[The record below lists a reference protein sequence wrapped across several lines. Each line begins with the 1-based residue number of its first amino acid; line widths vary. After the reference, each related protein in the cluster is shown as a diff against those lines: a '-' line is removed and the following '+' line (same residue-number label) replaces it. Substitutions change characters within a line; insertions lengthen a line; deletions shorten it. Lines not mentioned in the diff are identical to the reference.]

1 MDTLNNAAPTRI
13 HLMERVQA
21 ILLRPKETWPMI
33 ATEAHDIKA
42 IYRDYLVYLAAIS
55 AVASFIG
62 LSLVGVGAMGFSF
75 RVPVLNGL
83 ANMVVGFVLTLAMV
97 YVVALIADALAP
109 SFKGEK
115 DLPSAFRLVAYGA
128 TAGLLGGVFQILPAL
143 SVLGLLAA
151 LYSIYLFYT
160 GVTVMMKVPQDKALP
175 YTAVLV
181 VCSLVAGV
189 VVGALSVAL
198 TGAGTGEAMHM
209 GGSSGKGD
217 VEIRVPGTEIR
228 IDTGKLEEA
237 GRQMEAAAKRMEE
250 AQAKGD
256 GQAAGKALGEMM
268 GAMTGAGQGGQPFLP
283 ELMQQALPDRLMGM
297 ERTAIEA
304 RTDAALGMSLSRV
317 TAEYSSQQSRIEV
330 GLQDIGAVPALAMA
344 MGAWAGSTVNR
355 ETREEVERVFQRDGV
370 TFKEEYRK
378 DGSQAE
384 LTGLLP
390 NGVLVELSGDSVDIE
405 GLRQAWRDIDV
416 RRLAGLK
423 RP

>member
-1 MDTLNNAAPTRI
+1 MDTPDNPTSSRI
-13 HLMERVQA
+13 RLVDRVQA
-21 ILLRPKETWPMI
+21 MLLRPRETWTQI
-33 ATEAHDIKA
+33 AAEAHDIKT
-42 IYRDYLVYLAAIS
+42 IYRDYLVFLAAVS
-55 AVASFIG
+55 AVASFVG

-75 RVPVLNGL
+75 RVPILNGL
-83 ANMVVGFVLTLAMV
+83 AHMVVGFVLTLVMM
-97 YVVALIADALAP
+97 YVVAQVADALAP

-115 DLPSAFRLVAYGA
+115 DLASAFRLVAYGS
-128 TAGLLGGVFQILPAL
+128 TAGLLGGVFQIVPAL

-151 LYSIYLFYT
+151 LYSLYLVYT

-181 VCSLVAGV
+181 VCGLVAAI
-189 VVGALSVAL
+189 VVGMLSVTL
-198 TGAGTGEAMHM
+198 TGAGTGGGMRV
-209 GGSSGKGD
+209 GGSPGQGD
-217 VEIRVPGTEIR
+217 VEIRLPGTEIR

-237 GRQMEAAAKRMEE
+237 GRKMEEASKRLEE

-268 GAMTGAGQGGQPFLP
+268 GAMTGAGQGGQPFAP
-283 ELMQQALPDRLMGM
+283 ELMQQALPDRLLRM

-304 RTDAALGMSLSRV
+304 RTDAAMGMSLSRV
-317 TAEYSSQQSRIEV
+317 TAEYSSAQARVEV

-355 ETREEVERVFQRDGV
+355 ETRDEVERVFQRDGI
-370 TFKEEYRK
+370 TFKEAYRK
-378 DGSQAE
+378 DGGRAE

-405 GLRQAWRDIDV
+405 GLREAWRDIDV
-416 RRLAGLK
+416 ARLAGLK
-423 RP
+423 RS

>member
-1 MDTLNNAAPTRI
+1 MDALDNTTANRI
-13 HLMERVQA
+13 NLIERVQA
-21 ILLRPKETWPMI
+21 ILLRPKETWPTI
-33 ATEAHDIKA
+33 ASEGHDAKT
-42 IYRDYLVYLAAIS
+42 IYRDYLVYLAGIS

-62 LSLVGVGAMGFSF
+62 LSLVGVGAMGFHF

-97 YVVALIADALAP
+97 YVVAFIADALAP

-128 TAGLLGGVFQILPAL
+128 TAGLLGGVFQVLPAL
-143 SVLGLLAA
+143 SILGLLAG

-160 GVTVMMKVPQDKALP
+160 GVPVMMKVPQDKALP

-181 VCSLVAGV
+181 VCSLVAGL
-189 VVGALSVAL
+189 VVGMLSVAL
-198 TGAGTGEAMHM
+198 TGAGAGRGMHM
-209 GGSSGKGD
+209 GASSGKGD
-217 VEIRVPGTEIR
+217 VEIRLPGTEIR

-250 AQAKGD
+250 AQARGD
-256 GQAAGKALGEMM
+256 GQAAGKALSEMM
-268 GAMTGAGQGGQPFLP
+268 GAMTGAGQGGQPFAP
-283 ELMQQALPDRLMGM
+283 DLMQQSLPDRLLRM

-304 RTDAALGMSLSRV
+304 RTDSAMGMSLSRV
-317 TAEYSSQQSRIEV
+317 TAEYSSSDARVEV
-330 GLQDIGAVPALAMA
+330 VFQDIGAVPALAMV

-355 ETREEVERVFQRDGV
+355 ETREEVERVFQRDGI

-405 GLRQAWRDIDV
+405 GLRQAWRDIDI

-423 RP
+423 RS

>member
-1 MDTLNNAAPTRI
+1 MDTPDNTASSRI
-13 HLMERVQA
+13 RLVDRVQA
-21 ILLRPKETWPMI
+21 MLLRPKETW
-33 ATEAHDIKA
+33 AQVAAEAHDA
-42 IYRDYLVYLAAIS
+42 RTIYRDYLVYLAAVPAI
-55 AVASFIG
+55 ASFIG
-62 LSLVGVGAMGFSF
+62 MSLVGMGAMGVSF

-83 ANMVVGFVLTLAMV
+83 AHMLVGFVLTLV
-97 YVVALIADALAP
+97 VIYGVALIADALAP
-109 SFKGEK
+109 SFNGEK
-115 DLPSAFRLVAYGA
+115 DLPSALRLVAYGS

-143 SVLGLLAA
+143 SVLGFLAA

-181 VCSLVAGV
+181 VCSLVAAI
-189 VVGALSVAL
+189 VVGMLSVTL
-198 TGAGTGEAMHM
+198 TGAGIGGGMHM
-209 GGSSGKGD
+209 GGSPGQGD
-217 VEIRVPGTEIR
+217 VEIRLPGTEIR

-237 GRQMEAAAKRMEE
+237 GRKMEEASKRMEE

-268 GAMTGAGQGGQPFLP
+268 GAMTGAGQGGQPFAP
-283 ELMQQALPDRLMGM
+283 ELMQQALPDRLLGM

-304 RTDAALGMSLSRV
+304 RTDAAMGMSLSRV
-317 TAEYSSQQSRIEV
+317 TAEYSSAQARVEV

-344 MGAWAGSTVNR
+344 MGAWAGSTINR
-355 ETREEVERVFQRDGV
+355 ETRDEVERVFQRDGI
-370 TFKEEYRK
+370 TFKEAYRK
-378 DGSQAE
+378 DGGRAE

-405 GLRQAWRDIDV
+405 GLREAWRGIDV
-416 RRLAGLK
+416 ARLAALK

>member
-1 MDTLNNAAPTRI
+1 MDTLNNTTPTRI
-13 HLMERVQA
+13 NLVERVQA
-21 ILLRPKETWPMI
+21 ILLRPKETWPTI
-33 ATEAHDIKA
+33 ATEAHDVKTL
-42 IYRDYLVYLAAIS
+42 YRDYLIYLVAIS
-55 AVASFIG
+55 AVATFIG

-83 ANMVVGFVLTLAMV
+83 ANMVVGFVLTLAML

-109 SFKGEK
+109 SFKGIK
-115 DLPSAFRLVAYGA
+115 DFPSAFRLVAYGA

-181 VCSLVAGV
+181 VCSLVAGI
-189 VVGALSVAL
+189 VVGMLSVAL
-198 TGAGTGEAMHM
+198 TGAGTGGGMRM
-209 GGSSGKGD
+209 GGLPGQDD

-268 GAMTGAGQGGQPFLP
+268 GAMTGAGQGGQPFAP
-283 ELMQQALPDRLMGM
+283 ELMQQALPDRLLRMD
-297 ERTAIEA
+297 RTAIEA
-304 RTDAALGMSLSRV
+304 RTDAALGMNLSRV
-317 TAEYSSQQSRIEV
+317 TAEYSSEQARIEV

-355 ETREEVERVFQRDGV
+355 ETREEVERVFQRDGI

-390 NGVLVELSGDSVDIE
+390 NGVLVELSGDSVDID

-416 RRLAGLK
+416 GRLSGLK

>member
-1 MDTLNNAAPTRI
+1 METQENGASARI
-13 HLMERVQA
+13 KLVERVQA
-21 ILLRPKETWPMI
+21 MLLRPKETWPTI
-33 ATEAHDIKA
+33 AAEAHDAKT
-42 IYRDYLVYLAAIS
+42 IYRDYLVYLAGIS

-62 LSLVGVGAMGFSF
+62 LSLVGIGGFGFHF

-128 TAGLLGGVFQILPAL
+128 TAGLLGGVFQVLPAL
-143 SVLGLLAA
+143 SVLGLVAA

-160 GVTVMMKVPQDKALP
+160 GVPVLMKVPQDKALP

-181 VCSLVAGV
+181 VCSLVAGL
-189 VVGALSVAL
+189 VVGLLSAAL
-198 TGAGTGEAMHM
+198 TGAGSGGAMRM
-209 GGSSGKGD
+209 GAASGKGD
-217 VEIRVPGTEIR
+217 VEIRLPGTEIR

-237 GRQMEAAAKRMEE
+237 GKQMEAASKRMEE
-250 AQAKGD
+250 AQARGD
-256 GQAAGKALGEMM
+256 GQAAGKALTEMM
-268 GAMTGAGQGGQPFLP
+268 GAMTGAGQGGKPFAP
-283 ELMQQALPDRLMGM
+283 EAMQQALPDRLLRM

-304 RTDAALGMSLSRV
+304 RTDAAMGMSLSRV
-317 TAEYSSQQSRIEV
+317 TAEYSSEQARIEV
-330 GLQDIGAVPALAMA
+330 GLQDIGAVPALAMV

-355 ETREEVERVFQRDGV
+355 ETRDEVEKVFQRDGI

-384 LTGLLP
+384 MTALLP
-390 NGVLVELSGDSVDIE
+390 NGVLVELSGDSVDID
-405 GLRQAWRDIDV
+405 GLRQAWSAIDV
-416 RRLAGLK
+416 KRLAGLK